1 MTKHSVAIL
10 AQILFQTFFAHR
22 ELSPVAGFVGA
33 MAKSESD
40 SDEPEAWKEAMP
52 TKDSVGDEPLV
63 TPGSTLAMTIRRIRE
78 MCHQR
83 ALHKRHFANLTTKKE
98 QQMKKK
104 KKKKSK
110 PVRVW
115 ESTKPGDKPKHPG
128 LQSMSQC

>member
-1 MTKHSVAIL
+1 
-10 AQILFQTFFAHR
+10 
-22 ELSPVAGFVGA
+22 
-33 MAKSESD
+33 
-40 SDEPEAWKEAMP
+40 MP

-83 ALHKRHFANLTTKKE
+83 ALHERAEAFARSVITELYGEQVEDAGEAELKDGDEEDMAYKKQRLFGPPHITTKEE
-98 QQMKKK
+98 QQMK